1 MIKTYTGPM
10 FSGKTTLLLS
20 TYFNMWNKKNIL
32 CFKPSI
38 NTRDDGIK
46 SKNIK
51 DNVDAILIDDL
62 SDILKH
68 IKNNTRT
75 IFIDEGNFLKGD
87 VSVLV
92 NLSVDKNI
100 DVYISGLNM
109 TSEQKP
115 FGIMPNILAVSD
127 EIEICKGYCTI
138 CNRPASYTYF
148 EGNKDNDIVVGDSLY
163 INLCEDCLRKRRIK
177 DEKR

>member
-1 MIKTYTGPM
+1 
-10 FSGKTTLLLS
+10 
-20 TYFNMWNKKNIL
+20 
-32 CFKPSI
+32 
-38 NTRDDGIK
+38 
-46 SKNIK
+46 
-51 DNVDAILIDDL
+51 
-62 SDILKH
+62 
-68 IKNNTRT
+68 
-75 IFIDEGNFLKGD
+75 
-87 VSVLV
+87 
-92 NLSVDKNI
+92 
-100 DVYISGLNM
+100 M

-138 CNRPASYTYF
+138 CNRLASYTYF

>member
-68 IKNNTRT
+68 IKSNTRT

-87 VSVLV
+87 CQCFS
-92 NLSVDKNI
+92 
-100 DVYISGLNM
+100 
-109 TSEQKP
+109 
-115 FGIMPNILAVSD
+115 
-127 EIEICKGYCTI
+127 
-138 CNRPASYTYF
+138 
-148 EGNKDNDIVVGDSLY
+148 
-163 INLCEDCLRKRRIK
+163 
-177 DEKR
+177 

>member
-51 DNVDAILIDDL
+51 DNVGAI
-62 SDILKH
+62 
-68 IKNNTRT
+68 
-75 IFIDEGNFLKGD
+75 
-87 VSVLV
+87 
-92 NLSVDKNI
+92 
-100 DVYISGLNM
+100 
-109 TSEQKP
+109 
-115 FGIMPNILAVSD
+115 
-127 EIEICKGYCTI
+127 
-138 CNRPASYTYF
+138 
-148 EGNKDNDIVVGDSLY
+148 
-163 INLCEDCLRKRRIK
+163 
-177 DEKR
+177 